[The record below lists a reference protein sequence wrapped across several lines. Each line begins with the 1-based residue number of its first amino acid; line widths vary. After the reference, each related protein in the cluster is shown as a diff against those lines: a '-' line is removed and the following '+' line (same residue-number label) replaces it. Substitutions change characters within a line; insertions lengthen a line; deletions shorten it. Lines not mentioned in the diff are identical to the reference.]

1 MELGVS
7 GLASGF
13 DWKSL
18 VDKLT
23 DAERLPQQRL
33 LRDQNRLEQ
42 RNNAYGSIK
51 TQLNVLLNRVKS
63 LNDGSLFG
71 SRTSTVSDATLAS
84 ASATAGTPLGTYAVN
99 VTQLATAASLRGT
112 ANAGAKLSA
121 TDDVSGLALSNA
133 GFSTAISAGTFTVNG
148 SQVTV
153 SATDTLGGVFDKIAI
168 ATGGDVEANYN
179 ADTDQIELTSTA
191 GTITLGSSTDSSNFL
206 QAARLRN
213 NGTGAVTSSGAL
225 GGVRTTASLASSNL
239 TTPISDG
246 GGGAGEF
253 KINGVSIAFSSGSD
267 SLSNILQRINDSA
280 AGVSASYDPVN
291 DRFTLT
297 NKTTGDLGVAL
308 EDVTGNF
315 LAATGLSSGT
325 VERGKN
331 LLFTLN
337 GGGELTSQSNTIT
350 ETSSGIAGLSIT
362 ALEEGASFKVVVGS
376 DTDAIKTAIK
386 DFIADYNKVQSV
398 IDTQT
403 ASSTDS
409 KGKVTAGLLSN
420 ERDPFD
426 IASSLRSTAYKADS
440 GLSGLFK
447 SLADIGISTNG
458 KDNSLTLSDEGALDE
473 ALANNLS
480 AVTDLFTNS
489 SEGVAVKLEAYLDK
503 TVGDEGTLIDRQD
516 RLTAQATKIDD
527 DLISL
532 ERIVQQNRQRMI
544 DSFIAMESA
553 QQRSNQQLDFLK
565 KQLGQSK

>member
-1 MELGVS
+1 MDLGVS

-33 LRDQNRLEQ
+33 LSDQNRLEQ

-71 SRTSTVSDATLAS
+71 SRNSTVSDTTAAS

-148 SQVTV
+148 HQVTI

-191 GTITLGSSTDSSNFL
+191 GSITLGSSTDSSNFL
-206 QAARLRN
+206 QVARLRN
-213 NGTGAVTSSGAL
+213 NGTGAITSSSAL

-239 TTPISDG
+239 STPISDG
-246 GGGAGEF
+246 GSGAGEF
-253 KINGVSIAFSSGSD
+253 KINGVSISFSSSSD

-280 AGVSASYDPVN
+280 AGVSASYDSVN

-297 NKTTGDLGVAL
+297 NKATGDLGVAL

-315 LAATGLSSGT
+315 LAATGLSSGA

-337 GGGELTSQSNTIT
+337 GGGQLTSQSNTIT

-386 DFIADYNKVQSV
+386 DFIADYNKAQSV

-420 ERDPFD
+420 ERDPSD

-516 RLTAQATKIDD
+516 RITAQATKIDD